1 MLPSL
6 FGKSKCHTNREGQS
20 LVGQVN
26 KFSCK
31 TKLAFTTNVGIPFPV
46 LKKQLNK
53 HFLTISYLFSIPKN
67 CSNLKFHCPLEVL
80 HLEKLE
86 KIFFQVGK
94 KIVLL
99 GKIFFLVGNFFSH
112 FSTRKDRKS

>member
-1 MLPSL
+1 MTNPILQSSKQNGKVSGFFDRKAKCHFVSNSMKIDTRAKKKKRVKTIFVVWPVRNFCKNIAAII

-53 HFLTISYLFSIPKN
+53 HFLQKYFLF
-67 CSNLKFHCPLEVL
+67 
-80 HLEKLE
+80 
-86 KIFFQVGK
+86 
-94 KIVLL
+94 
-99 GKIFFLVGNFFSH
+99 
-112 FSTRKDRKS
+112 